1 MDPAE
6 PDAEDI
12 HLVSSAPPSAPRNRW
27 GDILAGRYELLE
39 LIGRGGSGSV
49 FKARDRRLG
58 RPVAIKIAYPR
69 DAKQRARLVR
79 EARIGAQLCHP
90 NLMEVHDHGC
100 ENTCMYIVMPLVI
113 GPTLRARVNA
123 APLPWQTAGVFVH
136 QLLVA
141 LAVLHSVGVV
151 HRDVKSD
158 NCLLRHEISGDR
170 LVLADFG
177 LARVDQAALCDLPAH
192 RTSQVIA
199 SIGYMAPE
207 RMDSHGD
214 ARSDVYSAG
223 VVLFEALTR
232 VLPFRGKPDEV
243 LWQHGHEPPPPPSS
257 MADVPREFDELIAQ
271 ALAKDP
277 RDRFQ
282 SVGAFDA
289 ALLRVV
295 KVPQVEVVPTAGV
308 EEVSR
313 ALFAWEQCDVTG
325 ALVEARKAEVC
336 DRRWRCLRELIEV
349 VRAAEG

>member
-1 MDPAE
+1 M
-6 PDAEDI
+6 
-12 HLVSSAPPSAPRNRW
+12 
-27 GDILAGRYELLE
+27 
-39 LIGRGGSGSV
+39 
-49 FKARDRRLG
+49 
-58 RPVAIKIAYPR
+58 
-69 DAKQRARLVR
+69 
-79 EARIGAQLCHP
+79 
-90 NLMEVHDHGC
+90 
-100 ENTCMYIVMPLVI
+100 
-113 GPTLRARVNA
+113 
-123 APLPWQTAGVFVH
+123 FVH

-141 LAVLHSVGVV
+141 LAVLHSVGVI
-151 HRDVKSD
+151 HRDVKSE

-170 LVLADFG
+170 LLLADFG
-177 LARVDQAALCDLPAH
+177 LARVDRTALCDLPAH
-192 RTSQVIA
+192 QTSQVIA
-199 SIGYMAPE
+199 SIGYMPPE

-232 VLPFRGKPDEV
+232 ELPFRGQPDEV

-257 MADVPREFDELIAQ
+257 MADVPREFDALIAR

-325 ALVEARKAEVC
+325 ALLEARKAEVC
-336 DRRWRCLRELIEV
+336 DRRS
-349 VRAAEG
+349 